1 MTFVSL
7 NPNTVI
13 SFAQE
18 DNNLLIVVIT
28 GARIVT
34 PNEDRSLVIEYDIQQ
49 LGLQSEL
56 LVLLYKF

>member
-1 MTFVSL
+1 MSS
-7 NPNTVI
+7 NPNTAI

-18 DNNLLIVVIT
+18 DDNPLIVVIMIT

-56 LVLLYKF
+56 LVLSKF